1 MNLCYK
7 PPWSVISLCLQGP
20 PGTMGMMGDDGERGL
35 MVRESYSGI
44 VCLTCQLANPV
55 VG

>member
-7 PPWSVISLCLQGP
+7 PPWSIISLCLQGP

-35 MVRESYSGI
+35 RVRESYLS
-44 VCLTCQLANPV
+44 VSESNC
-55 VG
+55 